1 MEGTKVVRE
10 VVIGFMWVVGCREE
24 LTVEVEVEIEV
35 EIEVAAEVEVEV
47 EVELGREV
55 SGGIKLERVGG
66 MIFGGKG
73 KGKEGGG
80 LKKGI

>member
-1 MEGTKVVRE
+1 M
-10 VVIGFMWVVGCREE
+10 GCREE
-24 LTVEVEVEIEV
+24 LKVEVEV
-35 EIEVAAEVEVEV
+35 EVAAEVEVEV

-66 MIFGGKG
+66 MNFGGKG